1 MINRRDFLRAALA
14 SPLLSGAT
22 LPNLGEAAC
31 IAPSARQ
38 VVLDTDTTGLEVA
51 RGHRTMQIGCVELV
65 DRRVTER
72 TFHRYLNPERAIG
85 IEARALLGLTRERLE
100 REPKFADIAAEFL
113 QFIDGSE
120 LVIHNAPFDI
130 GFLDAEFAR
139 VKPLHSSLLRNLCP
153 VIDTLILAR
162 KRHPGMRNNL
172 AVLCER
178 YGIDTAHPGLDG
190 ALLDARITAD
200 VYLAMTGGASP
211 QNSKAANG

>member
-1 MINRRDFLRAALA
+1 VINRRDFLRAALA

-22 LPNLGEAAC
+22 LPDVGETAR

-38 VVLDTDTTGLEVA
+38 VVLDTETTGLEVA
-51 RGHRTMQIGCVELV
+51 CGHRVMEIGCVELV

-72 TFHRYLNPERAIG
+72 TFHRYLNPERVIG

-100 REPKFADIAAEFL
+100 REPKFAEIAAEFL

-139 VKPLHSSLLRNLCP
+139 VKPLHSSLVRNLCP
-153 VIDTLILAR
+153 VIDTLSLAR
-162 KRHPGMRNNL
+162 RHFPGRRNNL
-172 AVLCER
+172 AILCKR
-178 YGIDTAHPGLDG
+178 YGIDRSHPAFDG
-190 ALLDARITAD
+190 ALLHARITAD
-200 VYLAMTGGASP
+200 VYLAMSGGYPRDRMARTG
-211 QNSKAANG
+211 